1 MKWNNVAIL
10 GAAATA
16 YAQDKA
22 PEESAPEGCKASYD
36 GTFTI
41 SVVEASGDS
50 SKLKRDGSCPEGSLL
65 VTLKDGVLKD
75 AQDRTGNIV
84 ANYQF
89 QFDAPLQDNAIYTSG
104 FSVCDDRTLAI
115 GGNKTFYQCL
125 SGDFYNLYDR
135 DWAEQCK
142 PINIITTSCS
152 GGGSSGGEVPP
163 ASQIP
168 DGQVQAPSA
177 VPLPVSQIG
186 DGQVQV
192 PSGAP
197 VSQIPDGQVQAPT
210 GAPVSQIPDGQ
221 VQAPTGAPV
230 SQIPDGQVQ
239 APTGAPVSQIPDG
252 QVQAPTGAPVSQIPD
267 GQVQAPTG
275 APVSQIPDGQVQA
288 PTGAPVSQIPDGQ
301 VQAPTGA
308 PISQIGD
315 GQIQAP
321 TAISTA
327 TIPLPPA
334 TTPAPS
340 PTPGPVGGA
349 LQMAPSAGLLVAA
362 LGAVLLL

>member
-22 PEESAPEGCKASYD
+22 PKESAPEGCKASYD

-239 APTGAPVSQIPDG
+239 APTGAP
-252 QVQAPTGAPVSQIPD
+252 
-267 GQVQAPTG
+267 
-275 APVSQIPDGQVQA
+275 
-288 PTGAPVSQIPDGQ
+288 
-301 VQAPTGA
+301 
-308 PISQIGD
+308 ISQIGD

>member
-115 GGNKTFYQCL
+115 GENKTFYQCL

-239 APTGAPVSQIPDG
+239 APTGAP
-252 QVQAPTGAPVSQIPD
+252 
-267 GQVQAPTG
+267 
-275 APVSQIPDGQVQA
+275 
-288 PTGAPVSQIPDGQ
+288 
-301 VQAPTGA
+301 
-308 PISQIGD
+308 ISQIGD

>member
-1 MKWNNVAIL
+1 
-10 GAAATA
+10 
-16 YAQDKA
+16 
-22 PEESAPEGCKASYD
+22 
-36 GTFTI
+36 
-41 SVVEASGDS
+41 
-50 SKLKRDGSCPEGSLL
+50 

-239 APTGAPVSQIPDG
+239 APTGAP
-252 QVQAPTGAPVSQIPD
+252 
-267 GQVQAPTG
+267 
-275 APVSQIPDGQVQA
+275 
-288 PTGAPVSQIPDGQ
+288 
-301 VQAPTGA
+301 
-308 PISQIGD
+308 ISQIGD